1 MMCNG
6 KCNQGRACVC
16 CGGEPREE
24 SACEICDVIASFAL
38 VALAL
43 SVAISGVFSIL
54 IFAGKA

>member
-1 MMCNG
+1 MCNG

-24 SACEICDVIASFAL
+24 SARDVWDVIADFAL

-43 SVAISGVFSIL
+43 SVAISGLFSIL
-54 IFAGKA
+54 IFAGK

>member
-1 MMCNG
+1 MCNG

-24 SACEICDVIASFAL
+24 SARDVWDVIADFAL